1 MIEEKKHKVQQ
12 HFYKKGQKI
21 GENLE
26 TEKDKVKKKWRKSDI
41 KDKKENDLNRWQEE
55 WNA

>member
-21 GENLE
+21 AENLE

-55 WNA
+55 WNE